1 MTCDFCGCDLLILFA
16 TNDRD
21 ALFDNLEGIENE
33 PGSHLL
39 LDLNEHCV
47 YEFYRT
53 EAIQSP
59 DGYKHLCRK
68 CAARLDAFGSAL
80 LERDCRRR
88 VLNYKNTA
96 TNALNTIRG
105 REMPP
110 YMVAIDVGIKDRP
123 VAQVYRKDGGRW
135 VLTNTILGDAVGQ
148 LMTYMED
155 PEHAK

>member
-1 MTCDFCGCDLLILFA
+1 MIWDFCGCDLTVLLA

-21 ALFDNLEGIENE
+21 TLFDKIERIETE

-39 LDLNEHCV
+39 LDLDDKCI

-59 DGYKHLCRK
+59 DGYEHLCMK
-68 CAARLDAFGSAL
+68 CATRLAAFGLAQ
-80 LERDCRRR
+80 LERDSHRRI
-88 VLNYKNTA
+88 LNYKNTA

-105 REMPP
+105 REIPP

-123 VAQVYRKDGGRW
+123 VAQVYRKDDGRW
-135 VLTNTILGDAVGQ
+135 VLPNTILGDAVGH
-148 LMTYMED
+148 LLKYMEG
-155 PEHAK
+155 